1 MTITGPYEFR
11 LYSQSSEDIETIRK
25 VGLEPTRVIF
35 NDGSVP
41 VTGVVDGERAT
52 VLTVRSTIER
62 KRNTPYDAPDAERDA
77 FAERVAAALNAADP
91 TQ

>member
-11 LYSQSSEDIETIRK
+11 LYSQEGADLEMIRK

-41 VTGVVDGERAT
+41 ISGYVDGERQA
-52 VLTVRSTIER
+52 VLWVRPIAPR
-62 KRNTPYDAPDAERDA
+62 KRNTPYDAPDDERDR
-77 FAERVAAALNAADP
+77 FAEFVAKALNAADP